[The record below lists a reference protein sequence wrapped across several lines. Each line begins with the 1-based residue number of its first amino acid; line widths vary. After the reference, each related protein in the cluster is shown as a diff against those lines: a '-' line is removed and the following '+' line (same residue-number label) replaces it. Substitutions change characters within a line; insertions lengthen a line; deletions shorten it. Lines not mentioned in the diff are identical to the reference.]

1 MCFPGSIHTI
11 SDAVKVLTAQMF
23 SAEVVSTSVVMSMG
37 TVLSQQRLSKSM
49 SDEVIDVG
57 GLCKKTLM
65 SLIKDALVM
74 AVQV

>member
-1 MCFPGSIHTI
+1 
-11 SDAVKVLTAQMF
+11 MF
-23 SAEVVSTSVVMSMG
+23 STEVVSTSVVMSMG
-37 TVLSQQRLSKSM
+37 TVLSQQRLSKTKSKTKSM